1 MITITILAV
10 VFIAGVITG
19 IVALLRV
26 GIAREENDR
35 SLNRR
40 PPTRAAAATRRV
52 VGWHG
57 STPENVIPLHRLTK
71 PIDAVPSR

>member
-26 GIAREENDR
+26 GIAREEADR
-35 SLNRR
+35 SLLRQ

-57 STPENVIPLHRLTK
+57 STPANLSPLRRAAK
-71 PIDAVPSR
+71 PLDAVPSR